1 MKKIFVIALLAL
13 AACKKDIPSTPA
25 ETDSTIVDTSNLPLP
40 VEDTTGNIDNEA
52 IAPERTTANPDE
64 SVTGNFTGKQLT
76 AMATLVHKGEG
87 APVDG
92 GTPSSYSI
100 TFSDP
105 NISAI
110 PAGCCEILLLN
121 EGDLNGDGLDEL
133 GFAQAPMNGCTF
145 TYHVYTFKN
154 GKWKEAIEPFLIPT
168 GCDGITRN
176 DLQKRVFNEGGEIY
190 TLLTDMNDE
199 NMKQVKTKAKILL
212 K

>member
-1 MKKIFVIALLAL
+1 MKKIVLASLLAL
-13 AACKKDIPSTPA
+13 IACKKDAPGLPT
-25 ETDSTIVDTSNLPLP
+25 ETDTTTIDTTNLQLP
-40 VEDTTGNIDNEA
+40 VEDTTGTNSNEA

-92 GTPSSYSI
+92 GTPSAYSI
-100 TFSDP
+100 TFNDP
-105 NISAI
+105 NIAAI

-145 TYHVYTFKN
+145 TYHVYTFKS
-154 GKWKEAIEPFLIPT
+154 GKWKEAIAPFLLPT

-176 DLQKRVFNEGGEIY
+176 DLQKRVFKEGDEIY
-190 TLLTDMNDE
+190 TLQTDMDDE
-199 NMKQVKTKAKILL
+199 NMKPVKTKAKPVL